1 MNNAKFKL
9 PKYSQ
14 VAIYL
19 HKHLEHYH
27 RVCQMPNIW
36 HLTHQTPIFKLHKMF
51 QNSNFFIICLFTISL
66 SYIHSDSL
74 SLFSHLEFILYACHF
89 FSLVE
94 AADLAE
100 VTISPKLLISLP
112 ISLQLPISW
121 LPLHSHSFPLSSSS
135 HWSWSCLKPPR
146 LELPILPGAVSPR
159 ATNVSSLHLTD
170 LPLSLSLFLF
180 VLVAMFIIVVG
191 WFWLMLVGWFW
202 LVVIGL

>member
-14 VAIYL
+14 VSIYL

-51 QNSNFFIICLFTISL
+51 QISNFFIICLFTISL
-66 SYIHSDSL
+66 SYIHSNSL
-74 SLFSHLEFILYACHF
+74 SLSFSLSLSLSHLEFILHACHF
-89 FSLVE
+89 FSLAE
-94 AADLAE
+94 AVDLAVDLAK

-112 ISLQLPISW
+112 ISLQLPISP

-135 HWSWSCLKPPR
+135 H
-146 LELPILPGAVSPR
+146 
-159 ATNVSSLHLTD
+159 
-170 LPLSLSLFLF
+170 
-180 VLVAMFIIVVG
+180 
-191 WFWLMLVGWFW
+191 
-202 LVVIGL
+202 